1 MTQQQMSKL
10 LDLPERTLRDWKNS
24 RSRLYTLLSHLE
36 YDEVKAK
43 AGVVDLSDSVEFE
56 PSDFSVN
63 LFWQTNQRSYQKVY
77 SIISNYLSTLNHK
90 DIKTLCDKFGKNM
103 VKAVLDDKYKSLY
116 KKGFISTNGMDIQL
130 EGKYNQNPIYKEV
143 LGMINDF

>member
-10 LDLPERTLRDWKNS
+10 LDLPERTLRYWKNS

-56 PSDFSVN
+56 PSEFSVN
-63 LFWQTNQRSYQKVY
+63 LFWQTNQKSYQKVY
-77 SIISNYLSTLNHK
+77 SIISNYLSTLNHN
-90 DIKTLCDKFGKNM
+90 DIKTLCDKFSKNM

-116 KKGFISTNGMDIQL
+116 KKGFISTNGIDIQL

-143 LGMINDF
+143 LGMINSI

>member
-10 LDLPERTLRDWKNS
+10 LDLPERTLRDWKSS

-43 AGVVDLSDSVEFE
+43 TGVVDLSDSIEFE
-56 PSDFSVN
+56 PSEFSVN

-77 SIISNYLSTLNHK
+77 SIISNYLSTLNHN